1 MDKFERL
8 LKERKQRTRKAAQR
22 VTQLAVDGVRSAK
35 DAMEELDKKKITRQL
50 TDPLPGGMQAELLKR
65 NLRKLDEKY
74 EKNRERLI
82 RYKRR
87 EVTNEYHSKKDMA
100 IHKAYFRSEGI
111 RFHIVTLLDHI
122 KLLDP
127 EHDDVDTMIIS
138 CYNSAIYWMM
148 LDVEELKE
156 KYDALTRELEAVKEL
171 LWDDAVLKKSIGYTD
186 CTEQI
191 KALKNASV
199 DELDREL
206 PKLRAAA
213 ESNDKALKDY
223 LRRCEEG
230 LSYRPINN
238 RELLSDLVKLLSQE
252 KTDKFAAP
260 DDWNPE
266 SYYADVTRFGNELK
280 TELLEKYK
288 VSED

>member
-8 LKERKQRTRKAAQR
+8 LKERKQKTQKAAHR
-22 VTQLAVDGVRSAK
+22 VTQLAGEGIRSAK
-35 DAMEELDKKKITRQL
+35 DAMEELDKKKIARQL
-50 TDPLPGGMQAELLKR
+50 TNPLPGGMQAELLKR
-65 NLRKLDEKY
+65 DLRKLDEKY

-82 RYKRR
+82 RYKCR

-100 IHKAYFRSEGI
+100 IHSAYFRSGGI

-127 EHDDVDTMIIS
+127 EHDDVNNMIIS

-148 LDVEELKE
+148 LDVDELKE
-156 KYDALTRELEAVKEL
+156 KYDALTRELEGVKEMF
-171 LWDDAVLKKSIGYTD
+171 WNDATLKKSIGYTD
-186 CTEQI
+186 CTEQV
-191 KALKNASV
+191 KALKSASG
-199 DELDREL
+199 DDLA
-206 PKLRAAA
+206 KLRAAV

-223 LRRCEEG
+223 LRRCEKG

-238 RELLSDLVKLLSQE
+238 IELLEDLNKLLSPE
-252 KTDKFAAP
+252 VTDKFAAP
-260 DDWNPE
+260 EGWDPE
-266 SYYADVTRFGNELK
+266 SYYAAVTRFGNELK